1 MSVSIQEDLQQ
12 LAEILE
18 AAKDAGAA
26 YLKELPDRATT
37 SHPGALNWPAL
48 PENGS
53 GALNTLAQFKNLFY
67 PYIVASSG
75 PRYWGFVTGGG
86 TPAAIL
92 GDWLTSVFDQNAQL
106 STGIGDASALLEIQT
121 GKLLLDLFGLPE
133 NFMGS
138 FVTGATMANFTGLAV
153 ARQWAGQQLGQD
165 IARDGLRVSI
175 PVYSAAPHSSSLKAL
190 AMLGMGSANIE
201 IIPTLPDR
209 EAMDVQALLEKL
221 PADPNQPFIL
231 IASGGTVNSVDFDDL
246 AAIAQ
251 LKQTRNCWIHIDA
264 AFGAFAALSEKHA
277 HLLNGWKLADSIT
290 VDFHKWL
297 NVPYDSAMIFTRKE
311 HAVYQ
316 VQSFQNSAAPY
327 LGNPWEQFSYLNYV
341 PENSRRFRAL
351 PVWFSLMA
359 YGKAGYRELV
369 ENCITLA
376 NEFGSRLL
384 ETDYFRLLAP
394 VRLNTVCFQPD
405 PQKTNG
411 LTIPELLNELN
422 RDGLVFMTP
431 SVYKGESCIRAALV
445 NYRTT
450 AKDIDIALT
459 AIVKA
464 VEKISNLKKAS
475 PL

>member
-37 SHPGALNWPAL
+37 SHPGALNWPEL

-153 ARQWAGQQLGQD
+153 ARQWAGQQMGQD
-165 IARDGLRVSI
+165 IARDGFRVSI

-201 IIPTLPDR
+201 IIPP
-209 EAMDVQALLEKL
+209 
-221 PADPNQPFIL
+221 
-231 IASGGTVNSVDFDDL
+231 
-246 AAIAQ
+246 
-251 LKQTRNCWIHIDA
+251 
-264 AFGAFAALSEKHA
+264 
-277 HLLNGWKLADSIT
+277 
-290 VDFHKWL
+290 
-297 NVPYDSAMIFTRKE
+297 
-311 HAVYQ
+311 
-316 VQSFQNSAAPY
+316 
-327 LGNPWEQFSYLNYV
+327 
-341 PENSRRFRAL
+341 
-351 PVWFSLMA
+351 
-359 YGKAGYRELV
+359 
-369 ENCITLA
+369 
-376 NEFGSRLL
+376 
-384 ETDYFRLLAP
+384 
-394 VRLNTVCFQPD
+394 
-405 PQKTNG
+405 
-411 LTIPELLNELN
+411 
-422 RDGLVFMTP
+422 
-431 SVYKGESCIRAALV
+431 
-445 NYRTT
+445 
-450 AKDIDIALT
+450 
-459 AIVKA
+459 
-464 VEKISNLKKAS
+464 
-475 PL
+475 